1 MCKVR
6 SKHALLVVL
15 PGARNDDL
23 PGLGITNSA
32 FASHW
37 MFLRDPLHSNW
48 TRRLVT
54 LVHMGAVAVLPSN
67 LDDCPAWDTS
77 SYLEFSAVMSRRLFS
92 TDEAWT
98 EFLSSS
104 RTQVVASI
112 RALHSSF
119 TPANVEFYGWTKLD
133 SHTQKVTF
141 RAPAAQKDMLLAASG
156 IHTPFIINLVCRDET
171 SRNARDST
179 SSRTPWPGLNKLM
192 VI

>member
-32 FASHW
+32 FASYW

-54 LVHMGAVAVLPSN
+54 LVQMGAVAVLPSN

-112 RALHSSF
+112 CTLHS
-119 TPANVEFYGWTKLD
+119 L
-133 SHTQKVTF
+133 Q
-141 RAPAAQKDMLLAASG
+141 LL
-156 IHTPFIINLVCRDET
+156 
-171 SRNARDST
+171 
-179 SSRTPWPGLNKLM
+179 LNSMDGPSWIPIRKK
-192 VI
+192 